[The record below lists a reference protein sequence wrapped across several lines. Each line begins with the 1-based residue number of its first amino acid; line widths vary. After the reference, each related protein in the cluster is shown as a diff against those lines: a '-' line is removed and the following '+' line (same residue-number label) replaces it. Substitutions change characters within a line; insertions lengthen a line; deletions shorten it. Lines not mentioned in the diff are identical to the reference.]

1 MQTSPDLHVYD
12 LSGPSLAWLNRLL
25 GFKDLRE
32 SVSSSEGPP
41 IFAKLSSLAEF
52 RKSVGLAPET
62 PIALLK
68 SPNSELP
75 KFFSEIPATEF
86 STHLDEWAANFTAL
100 VPPHTNSVLVV
111 YLQNPQL
118 YDGFAVQPEI
128 LMKLLVDMEVLRS
141 RWSRVV
147 IISDETLGSFCW
159 DNHDDPAQIA
169 RLAPSIL
176 EKWEIYV
183 GFRTEVLLG
192 PEGDAS
198 KLHLWPVPK
207 SQALIRPDTILVAS
221 PVAWKLLQR
230 DLTRG
235 IEIVRFRHLA
245 MRNLK
250 VLGYILSPLVQS
262 KKIKVEH
269 WPLSGLYLTFSIP
282 DRGSEDPLLL
292 QKRIERHGLK
302 LFPRPQAPGQLSF
315 CFILDNAPLH
325 KGLDTLSEAIELL

>member
-1 MQTSPDLHVYD
+1 MQTSPDLHVHD

-32 SVSSSEGPP
+32 AVANTEGPP
-41 IFAKLSSLAEF
+41 IFAKLSTMEEF
-52 RKSVGLAPET
+52 RKCVGLADET
-62 PIALLK
+62 SITLLK

-75 KFFSEIPATEF
+75 QFLSQLSATEF
-86 STHLDEWAANFTAL
+86 STHLDEWALNFASLTPPNANGA
-100 VPPHTNSVLVV
+100 LVV
-111 YLQNPQL
+111 YLQNPQF
-118 YDGFAVQPEI
+118 YDGFAMQPEI
-128 LMKLLVDMEVLRS
+128 LTKLLADMEILRS
-141 RWSRVV
+141 KWSRVLIV
-147 IISDETLGSFCW
+147 SDETLGSFCW
-159 DNHDDPAQIA
+159 DNNDDPAQIA
-169 RLAPSIL
+169 RLTPSML

-183 GFRTEVLLG
+183 AFRTEILLG
-192 PEGDAS
+192 PDGDRSA
-198 KLHLWPVPK
+198 LHLWPVPK
-207 SQALIRPDTILVAS
+207 SQALIRPQTVLTAS

-250 VLGYILSPLVQS
+250 VLGYVMSPLVQS

-269 WPLSGLYLTFSIP
+269 WPLSGLYFTFSIP
-282 DRGSEDPLLL
+282 DRGLEDPLLL

-325 KGLDTLSEAIELL
+325 KGLDTLAEAVKHL